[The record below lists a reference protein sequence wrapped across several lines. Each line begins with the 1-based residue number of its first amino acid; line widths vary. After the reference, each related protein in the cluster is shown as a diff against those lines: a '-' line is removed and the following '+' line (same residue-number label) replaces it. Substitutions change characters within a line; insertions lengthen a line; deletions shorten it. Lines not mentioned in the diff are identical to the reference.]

1 MKRYEAVY
9 ARRSQFS
16 VKKMCRMLS
25 ISESGYYRWLRQ
37 PESKRTIDNKE
48 LTERIKELYAEHKD
62 MAGAPMITADLKK
75 EERFSHVGL
84 NRVARLM
91 RENNLRCKY
100 VKRYKT
106 TTDSRHS
113 EPVAE
118 NLLDRNFTVDAP
130 DKVWVGDITYLKAGS
145 KWYYLSVFIDLYSRM
160 VVGWDLS
167 DSLETASTLKALNKA
182 IMRRN
187 PPSGLM
193 VHSDRG
199 VQYASKAFRQLLQ
212 AKGFVQ
218 SMSRKGNCWDN
229 AVAESFFHT
238 LKGQYLNH
246 TVFKDFSQAGNGIF
260 KYIEQYYNRRR
271 RHSANGWQS
280 PSEYEEHWFEL
291 QKAA

>member
-9 ARRSQFS
+9 AHRSQFS
-16 VKKMCRMLS
+16 VKKKCHMLS

-48 LTERIKELYAEHKD
+48 LIERIKELYAEHKG

-75 EERFSHVGL
+75 EARFSHVGR

-91 RENNLRCKY
+91 RENNLRCKC

-182 IMRRN
+182 IMRRK

-199 VQYASKAFRQLLQ
+199 VQYASKAFRQLLK

-218 SMSRKGNCWDN
+218 SMSHKGNCWDN
-229 AVAESFFHT
+229 AVTESFFHT

-246 TVFKDFSQAGNGIF
+246 TVFKDYNQAGTGILS
-260 KYIEQYYNRRR
+260 I
-271 RHSANGWQS
+271 
-280 PSEYEEHWFEL
+280 
-291 QKAA
+291 